1 MPKLTI
7 IRRVPRRAHT
17 HNTNIPAVV
26 PSDRPCKPCA
36 PDCPSPEVMSR
47 VAALQK
53 YALALRD
60 FRARTLDEAALLD
73 AMRRELIGGLPHEFT
88 DLLTIAGEAGLWKI
102 GDKLKEGTEVREPLY
117 RAFERM
123 EAALR
128 QLLPVAVFV
137 DQVKGV
143 RHA

>member
-7 IRRVPRRAHT
+7 VRRIPRRPQS

-36 PDCPSPEVMSR
+36 PDCPSPEVMTR
-47 VAALQK
+47 VEALQK

-60 FRARTLDEAALLD
+60 FRSRTLDEAARLD
-73 AMRRELIGGLPHEFT
+73 AMRQELIGGLPHEFT
-88 DLLTIAGEAGLWKI
+88 DLLTMDGEAGLWKI
-102 GDKLKEGTEVREPLY
+102 GDRLKEETEVREPLY

-123 EAALR
+123 DAALR
-128 QLLPVAVFV
+128 PLLPVAVFV